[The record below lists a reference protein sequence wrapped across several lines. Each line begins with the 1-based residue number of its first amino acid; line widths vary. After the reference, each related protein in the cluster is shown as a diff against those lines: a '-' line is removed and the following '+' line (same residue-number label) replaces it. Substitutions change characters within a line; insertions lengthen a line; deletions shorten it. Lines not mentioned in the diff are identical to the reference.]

1 MLFLLLSKI
10 FSLAKTN
17 FLTLSIN
24 QNLEC
29 YPDFSIAFHIH
40 KWLHSCF
47 MHCSFVNRCKMFS
60 PHYRLPISMANA
72 KKKRKKNY
80 NKTICCW
87 LNSFCCILF
96 LIAAYVAHIS
106 KAFLTCNSD
115 EAGVISLYFF
125 TRFFFSHFYA
135 APKLTVNFLLAA
147 PHSPKIQFSM
157 RESHSLFRP
166 KWLSLTRWQHQLH
179 ANFVIIRI
187 AFALCNWNATFGRL
201 YAVGK

>member
-1 MLFLLLSKI
+1 MTALMLYALQFCKSLQNVFAPLSVAHFDGKRKKKKERKITIKRFAVGWIHFVVFYFLLQRTWRTFQKHFSLATRMRQEFFPSI
-10 FSLAKTN
+10 FSL
-17 FLTLSIN
+17 
-24 QNLEC
+24 
-29 YPDFSIAFHIH
+29 D
-40 KWLHSCF
+40 
-47 MHCSFVNRCKMFS
+47 
-60 PHYRLPISMANA
+60 
-72 KKKRKKNY
+72 
-80 NKTICCW
+80 
-87 LNSFCCILF
+87 
-96 LIAAYVAHIS
+96 
-106 KAFLTCNSD
+106 
-115 EAGVISLYFF
+115 
-125 TRFFFSHFYA
+125 FFSHFYA

>member
-1 MLFLLLSKI
+1 MLFLLLSKL
-10 FSLAKTN
+10 FSLADTN

-29 YPDFSIAFHIH
+29 YADFSIAFHIH

-115 EAGVISLYFF
+115 EAGVFSLDFFRIS
-125 TRFFFSHFYA
+125 TQPRS
-135 APKLTVNFLLAA
+135 
-147 PHSPKIQFSM
+147 
-157 RESHSLFRP
+157 
-166 KWLSLTRWQHQLH
+166 WLSTSFWRLPIPPKSNSLCGNLTPFSGQNDWVWRAGSINCMQILLL
-179 ANFVIIRI
+179 
-187 AFALCNWNATFGRL
+187 FALLLLFAIEMPLSVDFTL
-201 YAVGK
+201 